1 MRPTNFFFEM
11 QVKGEAPNHT
21 PVTLVSGVLHCIDDG
36 AGGFLPLG
44 YYHEPTVTSTCVNT
58 LTSVRQHAFSYSVES
73 GLGTFDVTTER
84 FRVTNSVDNVL
95 AVVTSPPVAYNGLDL
110 TFKLLHLHDVQ
121 SLEAFP
127 SYNEVDSDVV
137 LTTASPTAWSRPQ
150 PSESELVIKSNV
162 LALIYAALLAS
173 TRRSVAPSSPFA
185 NYILLSNT
193 QDMEQDAA
201 CASTAVLA
209 FNDPPYDAP
218 SGRFSMSTH
227 VPDVTCAI
235 VDEMLDG
242 IAPGLMQ
249 RNDTLDITVSGIDAV
264 SDELYTT
271 SIRYKGGG
279 EDGGG
284 PYGGSLLA
292 GLLEANPLA
301 YANKQAICIAVSKYN
316 LGRGVDTVAA
326 PPFQFRYKKSA
337 TIKVLDEVVLDFERY
352 YYIVYHFASEVPVR
366 PLPLFSRPSANAEAL
381 RDVMVLSDKY
391 DAHVDLAFTVS
402 DPQYAFLA
410 SPPPNERGWDASGVV
425 YSLTVQ
431 YAEAGDPHAGERSM
445 RPACAPGRGRYQF
458 FESESDLNSFRP
470 PGSERVG
477 PKLRLYFDSFGPDPK
492 NKVPTTA
499 TTVRIRGLFRHPT
512 TRSILAW
519 TVFIPTPNIRR
530 YTDARN
536 LDLIE
541 LRYQPTLSS
550 STPVAIMDVVRGAA
564 GATSFNDDISQWD
577 IHSGLDASGGAAA
590 AVSLAGLLRDLP
602 AFNQPIGCW
611 NTTGVE
617 RMDGLLEGATAFNQP
632 IGAWDTSRVTTL
644 ACTFKGATRFNQDI
658 GAWDVG
664 RVSDFTETFA
674 HAVSFNRPL
683 AGWSQATTTDA
694 SGGRVVVVA
703 DRMFEGASA
712 FNHPFRPAGFQVDR
726 CMAMFKGAWAFNQPW
741 RHLLSE
747 ACPDLTELFH
757 GARSLAGASAAHDLP
772 AACEK
777 TTSMFEGATSWN
789 AGLVSLRSPA
799 LADMTAMY
807 KGATAFNQPVTV
819 STAAPTLYCT
829 RMFQSAR
836 RMDSAVTFAPDSSGG
851 LVEFQETFLDA
862 TSFNADVLFRR
873 RITRASRMFKGAL
886 SYGDDTTRP
895 KPSFGV
901 AGRFYVE
908 FGPTLATRSFGAMDA
923 TAFSADAVAAE
934 MFAGSRFNDRVVGRA
949 PPSCEGMFAGTAYF
963 DTPLDDAG
971 SAVFDLRGVTSMK
984 RMFQGATGLTTS
996 PIVANPGVLATV
1008 VTMESMFE
1016 DASNFNGDVTGWYES
1031 VATVTSFRAMFRN
1044 AVSFRPNISFGERQ
1058 WQIAYDADVEQMFAN
1073 VRSYRFGPVN
1083 LFPRA
1088 VATTRSVALA
1098 TVGSTLTLTSTFEAD
1113 LPVGTTASCYIVP
1126 KDQSGVVC
1134 AADVSGNTVSYRL
1147 VVRYDAEHSG
1157 VVTVLFRGA
1166 SRSYAWSTGVLTTA
1180 HIYTFPSTFAY
1191 STNSFGTG
1199 LSVRQGV
1206 LSALTL
1212 TFSGGDVLHSSF
1224 VAAQVEYVKY
1234 VQGSTVLDASV
1245 SSCSDSLET
1254 VVVAL
1259 TPQATTDLTLRVKL
1273 RGPDGTLSG
1282 EITGVV
1288 PSAEIAP
1295 DWLPTAVT
1303 SVGSDVPAPHKLFVG
1318 SVARL
1323 AFTFASNGDLS
1334 SAALSEFTMYV
1345 DGTHVSLAGAAA
1357 ATVSGRTLSVSYTA
1371 GSIVSRTFEF
1381 RARGMS
1387 SSAVVGASEVYA
1399 FPSVVSTAKGT
1410 PVVTLGS
1417 AVNLTTTFGA
1427 DLPVGTTASCYI
1439 VPKDQ
1444 SGVVCAADV
1453 SGNTVS
1459 YRLVVRYD
1467 AEHSGVVTVL
1477 FRGASRSYAWST
1489 GVLTT
1494 AHIYTFPSTFAYS
1507 TNSFGTGLSVRQG
1520 VLSALTLT
1528 FSGGDVLHSSFV
1540 AAQVEYVKYVQGSTV
1555 LDASVSSCSDSLETV
1570 VVALTPQATT
1580 DLTLRVKLRGPDGTL
1595 SGEITGVVPSAEI
1608 APDWLPTA
1616 VTSVGSDVPA
1626 PHKLFV
1632 GSVAR
1637 LAFTFA
1643 SNGDL
1648 SSAALS
1654 EFTMYVDGTH
1664 VSLAGAAAAT
1674 VSGRTLSV
1682 SYTAGSI
1689 VSRTFEFR
1697 ARGMSSSAVVGAS
1710 EVYAFPS
1717 VVSTAKG
1724 TPVVTL
1730 GSAVNLTTTFGAGL
1744 PALITASM
1752 RITPVGYAASTLAAT
1767 PSASAV
1773 TLSYTVAYDVAHSA
1787 VVSLVYGP
1795 ATQEYAWST
1804 SALTAAEI
1812 YTFPSAILVSSG
1824 WLHQL
1829 KPRALILAVTGG
1841 DLLHSSVVTTQIA
1854 YVRYTQ
1860 GSTDTTVS
1868 SSTIS
1873 CSSSEGTVTLGS
1885 VAPALLADVVLRV
1898 ALRAPDGTV
1907 GPELSRTVPASS
1919 IAPQWVPTAAGSIT
1933 SNVSSAHKLVVG
1945 SEVQLTFSFVS
1956 SADFPST
1963 DASTLFSFRVDGIAT
1978 SLSGGVA
1985 NTTARTV
1992 RVAYAAAS
2000 VASVTFEF
2008 TTAYG
2013 SSQMFTVSSADV
2025 YAFPTMS
2032 ATTRG
2037 VSVVTLGQSLA
2048 LTSSFSA
2055 SLPSGTTAAVS
2066 IVPVGYPAVTPA
2078 ASVSGSS
2085 VTYSVSVA
2093 YDVVHT
2099 GTVTL
2104 SYGSAQRAYSWAA
2117 GTLTEAHIY
2126 TFPSAF
2132 TYSGAANG
2140 YGAGYHLKM
2149 ATTNTLTLTFTG
2161 GDLLHSSVVATQLE
2175 YVKFAQSGTDTTI
2188 ATALLACSDPLET
2201 VTISSITPTST
2212 ASLTLKVKLR
2222 GPDGALSSEITAI
2235 IPSTQM
2241 NPYSVFWPAGVTFT
2255 SLSAFSNLLWTSNSA
2270 PMPLGIVDY
2279 WANYVDLSMY
2289 QWSDGSPVTSSTLV
2303 AKFGILGPWFNPA
2316 YYATTMPFLV
2326 NHVMMPESYRAR
2338 YYFETK
2344 RDFKWGYSVP
2354 TFASRIALCLD
2365 NDLQGNGD
2373 QTPSNPTPIFDFHAA
2388 NGTTWSLWGYP
2399 NKNYNVADRTLIGT
2413 FTTAHCTRSRGSYKW
2428 NPLSWPSGATFTH
2441 YLWQPSTYSGPD
2453 SWRSCPPILGM

>member
-1427 DLPVGTTASCYI
+1427 
-1439 VPKDQ
+1439 
-1444 SGVVCAADV
+1444 
-1453 SGNTVS
+1453 
-1459 YRLVVRYD
+1459 
-1467 AEHSGVVTVL
+1467 
-1477 FRGASRSYAWST
+1477 
-1489 GVLTT
+1489 
-1494 AHIYTFPSTFAYS
+1494 
-1507 TNSFGTGLSVRQG
+1507 
-1520 VLSALTLT
+1520 
-1528 FSGGDVLHSSFV
+1528 
-1540 AAQVEYVKYVQGSTV
+1540 
-1555 LDASVSSCSDSLETV
+1555 
-1570 VVALTPQATT
+1570 
-1580 DLTLRVKLRGPDGTL
+1580 
-1595 SGEITGVVPSAEI
+1595 
-1608 APDWLPTA
+1608 
-1616 VTSVGSDVPA
+1616 
-1626 PHKLFV
+1626 
-1632 GSVAR
+1632 
-1637 LAFTFA
+1637 
-1643 SNGDL
+1643 
-1648 SSAALS
+1648 
-1654 EFTMYVDGTH
+1654 
-1664 VSLAGAAAAT
+1664 
-1674 VSGRTLSV
+1674 
-1682 SYTAGSI
+1682 
-1689 VSRTFEFR
+1689 
-1697 ARGMSSSAVVGAS
+1697 
-1710 EVYAFPS
+1710 
-1717 VVSTAKG
+1717 
-1724 TPVVTL
+1724 
-1730 GSAVNLTTTFGAGL
+1730 GL